1 MNNGTMMQYFEW
13 YLPADKLLWKRCAA
27 QAGNLKKVGITAVWL
42 PPAYKGADGIYDVGY
57 AVYDTYDLGEFN
69 QKGDIATKY
78 GTREEYLM
86 AIDAFHNEGIQV
98 LADIVLN
105 HRIGADECE
114 ETEAIQ
120 SRETDRNEQIGEKS
134 VITAWTRFTFPGRNG
149 KYSDFT
155 WNWRYFDGTDWDNKS
170 NSGGIYRF
178 HDKGWDSEVDPE
190 NGNYDYLMGADVDM
204 TNREVVEELK
214 RWGKWYLETANMDG
228 FRLDAVKHIR
238 FEFFD
243 EWLSYLRDTTGKE
256 LFSVGEY
263 WSADVETLEHYF
275 KVCNW
280 SMSLFDVPLHFKFHQ
295 ASCEGQAFDMGS
307 LLENTL
313 VAAFPDKAVTFV
325 DNHDTQPGQSLESW
339 VQEWFK
345 PQAYAVILLRE
356 SGYPCIFY
364 GDYYAMP
371 HDNLPAVIGLEML
384 LRVRSL
390 YAYGQ
395 QHDYFDDANIVGWTR
410 EGDVEHPD
418 SGIGVLL
425 SNGPEGE
432 KRMYIGVVFA
442 GQSFRDCTRHF
453 SEPVVIDA
461 EGYGIFKV
469 SLAALSVWVNER
481 AYGVLVINLP

>member
-114 ETEAIQ
+114 VTEAIQ

-149 KYSDFT
+149 KHSDFT

-190 NGNYDYLMGADVDM
+190 NGNYDYLMGTDVDM

-280 SMSLFDVPLHFKFHQ
+280 SM
-295 ASCEGQAFDMGS
+295 
-307 LLENTL
+307 
-313 VAAFPDKAVTFV
+313 
-325 DNHDTQPGQSLESW
+325 
-339 VQEWFK
+339 
-345 PQAYAVILLRE
+345 
-356 SGYPCIFY
+356 
-364 GDYYAMP
+364 
-371 HDNLPAVIGLEML
+371 
-384 LRVRSL
+384 
-390 YAYGQ
+390 
-395 QHDYFDDANIVGWTR
+395 
-410 EGDVEHPD
+410 
-418 SGIGVLL
+418 
-425 SNGPEGE
+425 
-432 KRMYIGVVFA
+432 
-442 GQSFRDCTRHF
+442 
-453 SEPVVIDA
+453 
-461 EGYGIFKV
+461 
-469 SLAALSVWVNER
+469 
-481 AYGVLVINLP
+481 

>member
-1 MNNGTMMQYFEW
+1 
-13 YLPADKLLWKRCAA
+13 
-27 QAGNLKKVGITAVWL
+27 
-42 PPAYKGADGIYDVGY
+42 
-57 AVYDTYDLGEFN
+57 
-69 QKGDIATKY
+69 
-78 GTREEYLM
+78 M

-114 ETEAIQ
+114 EAEAIQ

-280 SMSLFDVPLHFKFHQ
+280 SMSLFEMCIRD
-295 ASCEGQAFDMGS
+295 S
-307 LLENTL
+307 L
-313 VAAFPDKAVTFV
+313 
-325 DNHDTQPGQSLESW
+325 
-339 VQEWFK
+339 
-345 PQAYAVILLRE
+345 
-356 SGYPCIFY
+356 
-364 GDYYAMP
+364 
-371 HDNLPAVIGLEML
+371 
-384 LRVRSL
+384 
-390 YAYGQ
+390 
-395 QHDYFDDANIVGWTR
+395 
-410 EGDVEHPD
+410 
-418 SGIGVLL
+418 
-425 SNGPEGE
+425 
-432 KRMYIGVVFA
+432 
-442 GQSFRDCTRHF
+442 
-453 SEPVVIDA
+453 
-461 EGYGIFKV
+461 
-469 SLAALSVWVNER
+469 
-481 AYGVLVINLP
+481 